1 MDAEQTIT
9 LPTER
14 MIARIEGSIGW
25 MIFNNPDRR
34 NAVSAEMNE
43 AVPLIMDRFEADP
56 NVRAIV
62 LRGAGEKAFVAGA
75 DISQFEKNR
84 ATPEQIAKYDKIGE
98 VASKRLAETNK
109 PTIAMINGWCVGG
122 GVGIAITCDLR
133 ICSENSKFG
142 IPAAR
147 LGLGYGAPGVKKL
160 MDLVGPAHVKEIFFT
175 ARHFAAAEALG
186 MGLVNRVVPE
196 AELESY
202 VRNYCALIADN
213 APLTMRA
220 LKRSVNELRK
230 PSSDIDW
237 AKCERWVKECFDS
250 QDYIEGRRA
259 FMEKRKPVFAGR

>member
-1 MDAEQTIT
+1 MDAEQTIS

-25 MIFNNPDRR
+25 MIFNNPERR

-84 ATPEQIAKYDKIGE
+84 ATPEQIAKYDRIGE
-98 VASKRLAETNK
+98 VASKRLANTDK
-109 PTIAMINGWCVGG
+109 PTIAMINGWCIGG

-133 ICSENSKFG
+133 ICSEGSKFG
-142 IPAAR
+142 VPAAR
-147 LGLGYGAPGVKKL
+147 LGLGYAATGVKKL
-160 MDLVGPAHVKEIFFT
+160 MDLVGPAHVREIFFT
-175 ARHFAAAEALG
+175 ARHFSAAEALG

-196 AELESY
+196 AELEAY
-202 VRNYCALIADN
+202 VRGYCELIANN

-220 LKRSVNELRK
+220 LKRSVEELRK
-230 PSSDIDW
+230 PSSEIDF
-237 AKCERWVKECFDS
+237 AACDRWVKECFDS

>member
-1 MDAEQTIT
+1 MDAAQSIS

-25 MIFNNPDRR
+25 MIFNNQERR

-62 LRGAGEKAFVAGA
+62 LRGAGDKAFVAGA

-98 VASKRLAETNK
+98 VASKRIASTDK
-109 PTIAMINGWCVGG
+109 PTIAMINGWCIGG

-133 ICSENSKFG
+133 ICSDVSKFG

-160 MDLVGPAHVKEIFFT
+160 MDLVGPSHVKEIFFT
-175 ARHFAAAEALG
+175 ARHFTAAEALG

-196 AELESY
+196 AELEAY
-202 VRNYCALIADN
+202 VRNYCELIANN

-230 PSSDIDW
+230 PSSEIDF
-237 AKCERWVKECFDS
+237 AACETWVKECFDS

>member
-1 MDAEQTIT
+1 MDAEHSIS

-25 MIFNNPDRR
+25 MIFNNPERR

-98 VASKRLAETNK
+98 VASKRLANTDK
-109 PTIAMINGWCVGG
+109 PTIAMINGWCIGG

-147 LGLGYGAPGVKKL
+147 LGLGYGAHGVKKL

-175 ARHFAAAEALG
+175 ARHFTAAEALG

-196 AELESY
+196 AELEAY
-202 VRNYCALIADN
+202 VRNYCELIANN

-230 PSSDIDW
+230 PSSEIDF
-237 AKCERWVKECFDS
+237 AACDRWVKECFDS
-250 QDYIEGRRA
+250 DDYIEGRRA